1 MIKVNE
7 IVPFNIYGKNGELL
21 ICEGTFINDSIM
33 SKLMKREWFISK
45 PIRKLDSINRKI
57 EKEMD
62 KLFINNEINIE
73 EIMGLSEEI
82 VNIVKSNPN
91 ILENLNIIKD
101 YDLYT
106 YNHCNDVSFLA
117 VTLGIKLGM
126 SNNQLINLAIASL
139 LHDLGKSKISN
150 IILNKPGKLTVEEM
164 NEMKKHCQFGYRI
177 LEKQNIVDSIVL
189 ESILFHHENY
199 DGTGYPYGLK
209 GDIIPMEASILHI
222 CDVYDALISKRSYK
236 ESYSLIDS
244 MQIIKDKKE
253 TFFNPEIVDVFSK
266 CMAIYTIDDIVEI
279 DNGDAYII
287 KDYKRDEMGNIIELK
302 VLNNKKVKVYKK

>member
-7 IVPFNIYGKNGELL
+7 IIPFNIYGKNGELL

-126 SNNQLINLAIASL
+126 SN
-139 LHDLGKSKISN
+139 
-150 IILNKPGKLTVEEM
+150 
-164 NEMKKHCQFGYRI
+164 
-177 LEKQNIVDSIVL
+177 KQ
-189 ESILFHHENY
+189 
-199 DGTGYPYGLK
+199 
-209 GDIIPMEASILHI
+209 
-222 CDVYDALISKRSYK
+222 
-236 ESYSLIDS
+236 
-244 MQIIKDKKE
+244 
-253 TFFNPEIVDVFSK
+253 
-266 CMAIYTIDDIVEI
+266 
-279 DNGDAYII
+279 
-287 KDYKRDEMGNIIELK
+287 
-302 VLNNKKVKVYKK
+302 

>member
-45 PIRKLDSINRKI
+45 PIRKLDSINIKI

-62 KLFINNEINIE
+62 TLFINNEINIE
-73 EIMGLSEEI
+73 AIMELSEEV

-139 LHDLGKSKISN
+139 LHDLGKSKISST
-150 IILNKPGKLTVEEM
+150 ILNKPGKLTVEEM